1 MGWILARAPV
11 ISSHPGSPWLGKL
24 RPFSRSAP
32 RIDEVGSGAHAR
44 VSPRD
49 RRGHEEFEEQ
59 CSAPWRIARMKR
71 EDHFR
76 LLASV
81 ALIDGHLDETEKD
94 RLLALARLMALRPG
108 KALAIIKELRKGA
121 KLSGLKI
128 PKRRV
133 LRLALFQDLVMLAAQ
148 DGQIA
153 RQEKAFLVKLAP
165 HFGIELEELERLLV
179 SSLAAVESGH
189 SSAPLPSD
197 DAHALPELLRDA
209 HAARDGTERSR
220 FALRLL
226 RDGEPLPEEE
236 IPLFVRLAAR
246 QRIDAAAAAA
256 LLEEPIGEAPR
267 DPVAPRDQR
276 DGIKAFGGVAGLL
289 RLKDL
294 VPGEEDL
301 LARLAAPFGVG
312 RVLLRQT
319 LRVYV
324 PASMRR
330 E

>member
-1 MGWILARAPV
+1 V
-11 ISSHPGSPWLGKL
+11 
-24 RPFSRSAP
+24 
-32 RIDEVGSGAHAR
+32 
-44 VSPRD
+44 
-49 RRGHEEFEEQ
+49 
-59 CSAPWRIARMKR
+59 KR

-81 ALIDGHLDETEKD
+81 ALIDGHLDESEKD

-121 KLSGLKI
+121 KLKGLKI

-148 DGQIA
+148 DGEIA

-165 HFGIELEELERLLV
+165 HFGIELDELDRLLE
-179 SSLAAVESGH
+179 SSLQALKSGQH
-189 SSAPLPSD
+189 AAPLPSD
-197 DAHALPELLRDA
+197 EALALPELLREA
-209 HAARDGTERSR
+209 HAARDGEARAR
-220 FALRLL
+220 FALKLL

-236 IPLFVRLAAR
+236 IPLFVRLADR
-246 QRIDAAAAAA
+246 QRLDEAAARA
-256 LLEEPIGEAPR
+256 LLAEPIGEAPR
-267 DPVAPRDQR
+267 DPVPPRDQR

-289 RLKDL
+289 RLRDL
-294 VPGEEDL
+294 VEGEEDL
-301 LARLAAPFGVG
+301 LARLAMPFGVG

-324 PASMRR
+324 PNISNRSS
-330 E
+330 